1 MSKIFQPKVKEIAK
15 EIIDDLT
22 ESGFFAEY
30 EIINTEFANEY
41 LCEKLTEKFIIGEL
55 DLEEALFD
63 EPEFTKILQEIIA
76 GSLLTELKKKGYIN
90 SYEDENTEELF
101 FLTEEG
107 KKYVKD
113 NIGEG
118 ENPPTV

>member
-1 MSKIFQPKVKEIAK
+1 MSKIYQPKVKEIAK

-22 ESGFFAEY
+22 ESGFFTEY
-30 EIINTEFANEY
+30 EIVSTEFANEY

-63 EPEFTKILQEIIA
+63 EDEFTKILQEIVD
-76 GSLLTELKKKGYIN
+76 GSLLNELKKKGYIN
-90 SYEDENTEELF
+90 SYEDEDTEELF

-113 NIGEG
+113 NMNEG
-118 ENPPTV
+118 EVPPTV